1 MEEEKLPTTT
11 EELLSLS
18 KKYTELPS
26 GERFLQQEDAENNGR
41 VALIFASEFG
51 KRILKE
57 SSEWAMDGTFET
69 VPTSFSQLYVV
80 FGSGGQPSEKIYPAA
95 YMLLPDKNSN
105 TYKHAFQTLGNM
117 TGAKPSSVS
126 MDFEQSAISALK
138 SVFPD
143 VVIKGCAF
151 HFKQSLRKNLGTK
164 GCLKLYK
171 QDENFQVGMQLVYT
185 LMYVPPEDVGL
196 AWEEVVE
203 AFFEDN
209 FADVPEVQD
218 YLSYVENT
226 FIGKVNGRSGMRKN
240 PRFSII
246 SWSSYERIMN
256 GQPTTNN
263 SVESWNGKWNK
274 THPDNHNV
282 LRLITGFQKEDS
294 FARTKFY
301 EIVAGKYTD
310 PNPGRTDMRERRKF
324 QLAKAL
330 TGYNSANLKE
340 FLFGLREDV

>member
-1 MEEEKLPTTT
+1 MEEEKLPTTN

-26 GERFLQQEDAENNGR
+26 GERFLISAHQQEDAGNNGR

-57 SSEWAMDGTFET
+57 STEWALDRTFET
-69 VPTSFSQLYVV
+69 VPTVFIAYVV
-80 FGSGGQPSEKIYPAA
+80 FGSGGQPSDKIYPAA

-117 TGAKPSSVS
+117 TGAKPTSVS

-151 HFKQSLRKNLGTK
+151 HFNQSLRKNLGIK

-196 AWEEVVE
+196 SWEVVVGD
-203 AFFEDN
+203 FFEDN
-209 FADVPEVQD
+209 FAYVPEV
-218 YLSYVENT
+218 
-226 FIGKVNGRSGMRKN
+226 
-240 PRFSII
+240 
-246 SWSSYERIMN
+246 
-256 GQPTTNN
+256 
-263 SVESWNGKWNK
+263 
-274 THPDNHNV
+274 
-282 LRLITGFQKEDS
+282 
-294 FARTKFY
+294 
-301 EIVAGKYTD
+301 
-310 PNPGRTDMRERRKF
+310 
-324 QLAKAL
+324 
-330 TGYNSANLKE
+330 
-340 FLFGLREDV
+340 